1 MTAERPFTSAIIVA
15 AGSGTRCGGV
25 AQPLIPLYKGKTVFS
40 YVLEA
45 FAACGTVDEIVVVCK
60 DSSRFEPLLGGI
72 PAVFAPGG
80 STRAASV
87 YSGVRAGSGQAR
99 FVCIHD
105 CARPFIAPEDIR
117 QVCEKAYKTGAA
129 AACSPMRD
137 TVKYSEPEKKV
148 LFTPAREHLIAVATP
163 QVFRK
168 ELYLAAYAAAQGG
181 PEATDETTICERI
194 GVPVAY
200 VPLDSNNM
208 KLTTAYDVKLAKA
221 VCFLA
226 ESERK
231 EREKG

>member
-15 AGSGTRCGGV
+15 AGSGTRCGGL
-25 AQPLIPLYKGKTVFS
+25 AKPLIPLYKGKTVFS

-60 DSSRFEPLLGGI
+60 DSSRFEPLLGGVSV
-72 PAVFAPGG
+72 VFAPGG
-80 STRAASV
+80 ATRAASV
-87 YSGVRAGSGQAR
+87 YNGVRA
-99 FVCIHD
+99 
-105 CARPFIAPEDIR
+105 FITPEDIR
-117 QVCEKAYKTGAA
+117 LVCEKAYETGAA

-137 TVKYSEPEKKV
+137 TVKYIEPEKKV

-163 QVFRK
+163 QVFRR
-168 ELYLAAYAAAQGG
+168 EVYLAACAAARRG

-231 EREKG
+231 ERRE

>member
-15 AGSGTRCGGV
+15 AGSGTRCGGL
-25 AQPLIPLYKGKTVFS
+25 AKPLIPLYKGKTVFS

-60 DSSRFEPLLGGI
+60 DSSRFEPLLGGVSV
-72 PAVFAPGG
+72 VFAPGG
-80 STRAASV
+80 ATRAASV
-87 YSGVRAGSGQAR
+87 YNGVRAADAKTK

-105 CARPFIAPEDIR
+105 CAFITPEDIR
-117 QVCEKAYKTGAA
+117 LVCEKAYETGAA

-137 TVKYSEPEKKV
+137 TVKYIEPEKKV

-163 QVFRK
+163 QVFRR
-168 ELYLAAYAAAQGG
+168 EVYLAACAAARSG

-231 EREKG
+231 ERRE

>member
-15 AGSGTRCGGV
+15 AGSGTRCGGL
-25 AQPLIPLYKGKTVFS
+25 AKPLIPLYKGKTVFS

-60 DSSRFEPLLGGI
+60 DSSHFEPLLGGVSVI
-72 PAVFAPGG
+72 LAPGG
-80 STRAASV
+80 AKTK
-87 YSGVRAGSGQAR
+87 

-105 CARPFIAPEDIR
+105 CARPFITPEDIR
-117 QVCEKAYKTGAA
+117 LVCEKAYETGAA

-137 TVKYSEPEKKV
+137 TVKYIEPEKKV

-163 QVFRK
+163 QVFRR
-168 ELYLAAYAAAQGG
+168 EVYLAACAAAKSG

-231 EREKG
+231 ERRE